1 MTTNTAGKTTKTT
14 NTPKATNTTN
24 TANPFA
30 AFAKAQ
36 AKAESTFHKAATTL
50 GSNAEKVVNDSFQS
64 FALDPAENTTDLYS
78 LLVSIEAGDNLAKAS
93 GEQLGDL
100 IQSMLERHHAGDLSA
115 TQPIIEASFA
125 WIHLKTDGAI
135 KTANIPNKLRMAV
148 KNRGA
153 KVAEATDSD
162 YRLTLST
169 GKDENGLDC
178 VVVKQ
183 SEYQPKENAD
193 LANKALKALAKLI
206 EAEGA
211 GGLDKLAVLAAGNAQ
226 VLEGLKFV
234 TGLDSAPKSNLDER
248 LQAAQEA
255 ENKLSDKIESLA
267 TKKAGLV
274 DKLNDLEDELE
285 ANEQALTAERE
296 KLEAKPT
303 KAGEKRL
310 SDLLKVNATIAEK
323 MQPLKVELEKQ
334 QAALSNLDKTYV
346 AQVGL
351 VKQLASLGMT
361 H

>member
-1 MTTNTAGKTTKTT
+1 MTTNTKGS
-14 NTPKATNTTN
+14 KANTTTATTT

-36 AKAESTFHKAATTL
+36 AKAESTFTKAANTL
-50 GSNAEKVVNDSFQS
+50 VSNAEKVVTDSFTA
-64 FALDPAENTTDLYS
+64 FDLNPTENTTDLYS

-93 GEQLGDL
+93 GEQLGNL
-100 IQSMLERHHAGDLSA
+100 IQSMIESYHAGDRA
-115 TQPIIEASFA
+115 AVQPIIEASFA
-125 WIHLKTDGAI
+125 WINLKTDGTV
-135 KTANIPNKLRMAV
+135 KTANVPNKLRMAV

-153 KVAEATDSD
+153 KVAEATGSD

-169 GKDENGLDC
+169 GKDDNGIDC

-193 LANKALKALAKLI
+193 LANKALKALIKLI
-206 EAEGA
+206 ETEGA
-211 GGLDKLAVLAAGNAQ
+211 HGLDKLAVLTAGNAQ
-226 VLEGLKFV
+226 VLEGLKLV
-234 TGLDSAPKSNLDER
+234 TGLEAAPKSNLDER
-248 LQAAQEA
+248 LAAAQAAED
-255 ENKLSDKIESLA
+255 KLSDKIESLA

-274 DKLNDLEDELE
+274 DKINELEDELE
-285 ANEQALTAERE
+285 ANEKALTAERE

-303 KAGEKRL
+303 KAGQKRL
-310 SDLLKVNATIAEK
+310 EALLRDNEAIAEK

-334 QAALSNLDKTYV
+334 QSMIAGLDKTYV